1 MVYERT
7 DKIDINGFVLLSD
20 HCAILNNIFR
30 GKDHQIRVEG
40 YTYTV

>member
-7 DKIDINGFVLLSD
+7 DRIGINGIVHLSD
-20 HCAILNNIFR
+20 PFAILNNIFG